1 MFFQTAGAAVTVVA
15 LLFSRRVSIITMRG
29 GKTIKVAKIA
39 RQTSITVTSPKLLKM
54 GNGENIRAE
63 NPKTVV
69 APEAIRLSL
78 W

>member
-1 MFFQTAGAAVTVVA
+1 
-15 LLFSRRVSIITMRG
+15 MRG